1 MSFPSKGTHVTRE
14 MCFRCSATLITR
26 DMCFPCSLGEHI
38 SLGICVSGVREHLLL
53 GICVSSVG
61 KHVSQRMCFSTRDMC
76 FPGRRT
82 HMTSDMCFPARPMCF
97 FFALFFWKNLVK
109 LWMLNFGCF
118 LFNFDLQP
126 YCWIR
131 NLLISAFTRLM
142 FNRCYNF
149 FHAALKFFLF

>member
-1 MSFPSKGTHVTRE
+1 MF
-14 MCFRCSATLITR
+14 FRCRATLITR

-82 HMTSDMCFPARPMCF
+82 HMTSDMCFPARPMSVF
-97 FFALFFWKNLVK
+97 FCPFLLKESCKAWNAQFWLFFIQ
-109 LWMLNFGCF
+109 F
-118 LFNFDLQP
+118 
-126 YCWIR
+126 
-131 NLLISAFTRLM
+131 
-142 FNRCYNF
+142 
-149 FHAALKFFLF
+149 